1 MKKLVTLLLLTS
13 LITGCSLVP
22 KVPSLPSFGKKSE
35 MSASKDVEANV
46 AAVVAAQA
54 TKDAMEK
61 TAAVEQKAAEDKKKM
76 EEDYAKTKA
85 EMQKAYQDLRTK
97 DLENFYKIGELNY
110 GIYHVTQ
117 EKKKV
122 DINTTIAHLR
132 SKEIMMRTDK
142 LTDAEKAEIQ
152 KEIADEKQKTVDQL
166 YIKYKQTI
174 DLAVNQK
181 SQLDDAEALIVTKE
195 KEKAAL
201 KEANRLQIE
210 KIEAEKKFEI
220 DRVRADAADQVRLL
234 KEAQQQELMVW
245 LVRLL
250 GGIGILFIIIG
261 VLFKSFN
268 IIFSGV
274 TFLGLAYL
282 AKSVPMWIVG
292 AIAAGSIVLMG
303 IIQIIVRHRKKVAEE
318 AEAESAKVAP
328 KTKFAKSK

>member
-22 KVPSLPSFGKKSE
+22 KIPTIPSFGKKSE
-35 MSASKDVEANV
+35 MTASKDVEANV

-54 TKDAMEK
+54 TRDAMEK
-61 TAAVEQKAAEDKKKM
+61 TVAVEQKAIEDKKKM
-76 EEDYAKTKA
+76 EEEYAKTKA

-117 EKKKV
+117 EKKKI

-152 KEIADEKQKTVDQL
+152 KEVADEKQKTIDQL

-195 KEKAAL
+195 KEKAAI

-210 KIEAEKKFEI
+210 KIEADKKIEI

-282 AKSVPMWIVG
+282 ATSTPIWIVG
-292 AIAAGSIVLMG
+292 AIAGGSIILMG
-303 IIQIIVRHRKKVAEE
+303 IIQIIVKNKKKAAKEAEEVKVA
-318 AEAESAKVAP
+318 S
-328 KTKFAKSK
+328 KSKFSKSK

>member
-22 KVPSLPSFGKKSE
+22 KVPSFPSFGKTSE
-35 MSASKDVEANV
+35 IGASKDVEANV

-76 EEDYAKTKA
+76 EAEYAKTKA
-85 EMQKAYQDLRTK
+85 EMIKAYNDLREK
-97 DLENFYKIGELNY
+97 DFDNFAKISELNH
-110 GIYHVTQ
+110 GIYFVTQ
-117 EKKKV
+117 ENK
-122 DINTTIAHLR
+122 DANINVAIAHLR
-132 SKEIMMRTDK
+132 SKEVMIRTDK
-142 LTDAEKAEIQ
+142 LTDAKKSEIEKEVV
-152 KEIADEKQKTVDQL
+152 DEKQKTIDEL
-166 YIKYKQTI
+166 YIKYKATSDI
-174 DLAVNQK
+174 AATQK
-181 SQLDDAEALIVTKE
+181 SQLDDAESLIAVKE
-195 KEKAAL
+195 KEKAII
-201 KEANRLQIE
+201 KEANRLAIE
-210 KIEAEKKFEI
+210 KIETEKKFEV
-220 DRVRADAADQVRLL
+220 DRVRAEAADQVRLL

-250 GGIGILFIIIG
+250 GGIGILFIILG

-282 AKSVPMWIVG
+282 ATSVPMWIVG

-303 IIQIIVRHRKKVAEE
+303 IVQMIVKHKKKVAKE
-318 AEAESAKVAP
+318 AEVA
-328 KTKFAKSK
+328 TKSKFVKSK

>member
-22 KVPSLPSFGKKSE
+22 KVPSFPSFSKKPE
-35 MSASKDVEANV
+35 ISASKDVEANV

-76 EEDYAKTKA
+76 EEEYAKTKA

-152 KEIADEKQKTVDQL
+152 KEIVDEKQKTVDQL

-195 KEKAAL
+195 KEKSAL

-268 IIFSGV
+268 IIFSGI

-282 AKSVPMWIVG
+282 ATSVPMWIVG

-303 IIQIIVRHRKKVAEE
+303 IIQIIVKSKKKSAEE
-318 AEAESAKVAP
+318 AEAAKVAP
-328 KTKFAKSK
+328 KTKFVKTK

>member
-22 KVPSLPSFGKKSE
+22 KVPSIPSFGKKSE
-35 MSASKDVEANV
+35 MGASKDVEANV

-61 TAAVEQKAAEDKKKM
+61 TAAVEQKAAEDKKQM
-76 EEDYAKTKA
+76 EEEYAKKRA
-85 EMQKAYQDLRTK
+85 EMQQAYQDLKTK
-97 DLENFYKIGELNY
+97 DQDNFDKIAELNY
-110 GIYHVTQ
+110 GIYFVTQ

-132 SKEIMMRTDK
+132 SKEVMMRTDK
-142 LTDAEKAEIQ
+142 LNDAEKAIIR
-152 KEIADEKQKTVDQL
+152 KEVADEKQKTVDQL
-166 YIKYKQTI
+166 YIKYKATI
-174 DLAVNQK
+174 DLAETQK
-181 SQLDDAEALIVTKE
+181 SQLDDAEALVVTKE

-201 KEANRLQIE
+201 KEANRLAIE
-210 KIEAEKKFEI
+210 KIEVEKKAEV
-220 DRVRADAADQVRLL
+220 DRVRAEAADQVRLL

-261 VLFKSFN
+261 VLFKKFN
-268 IIFSGV
+268 VIFSGI

-282 AKSVPMWIVG
+282 ATSTPMWIIG
-292 AIAAGSIVLMG
+292 AIAGGSIVLMG
-303 IIQIIVRHRKKVAEE
+303 IIQIISKNKKKA
-318 AEAESAKVAP
+318 AESP
-328 KTKFAKSK
+328 KFVSATKLSKSK

>member
-1 MKKLVTLLLLTS
+1 
-13 LITGCSLVP
+13 
-22 KVPSLPSFGKKSE
+22 
-35 MSASKDVEANV
+35 
-46 AAVVAAQA
+46 
-54 TKDAMEK
+54 
-61 TAAVEQKAAEDKKKM
+61 
-76 EEDYAKTKA
+76 
-85 EMQKAYQDLRTK
+85 
-97 DLENFYKIGELNY
+97 
-110 GIYHVTQ
+110 
-117 EKKKV
+117 
-122 DINTTIAHLR
+122 
-132 SKEIMMRTDK
+132 MMRTDK

-152 KEIADEKQKTVDQL
+152 KEVADEKQKTIDQL

-195 KEKAAL
+195 KEKAAI

-210 KIEAEKKFEI
+210 KIEADKKIEI

-282 AKSVPMWIVG
+282 ATSTPIWIVG
-292 AIAAGSIVLMG
+292 AIAGGSIILMG
-303 IIQIIVRHRKKVAEE
+303 IIQIIVKNKKKAAKEAEEVKVA
-318 AEAESAKVAP
+318 S
-328 KTKFAKSK
+328 KSKFSKSK

>member
-22 KVPSLPSFGKKSE
+22 KVPSLPGFGKKSE
-35 MSASKDVEANV
+35 MGASKDVEANV

-61 TAAVEQKAAEDKKKM
+61 TAAVEQKAAEEKKQM
-76 EEDYAKTKA
+76 EEDYAKKRA
-85 EMQKAYQDLRTK
+85 EMQQAYQDLKAK
-97 DLENFYKIGELNY
+97 DQDNFDKIAELNY
-110 GIYHVTQ
+110 GIYFVTQ

-132 SKEIMMRTDK
+132 SKEVMMRTDK
-142 LTDAEKAEIQ
+142 LNDAEKAEIQ
-152 KEIADEKQKTVDQL
+152 KEVADEKQKTVDQL
-166 YIKYKQTI
+166 YIKYKATI
-174 DLAVNQK
+174 DLAENQK
-181 SQLDDAEALIVTKE
+181 SQLDSAEALVATKE

-201 KEANRLQIE
+201 KEANRLAIE
-210 KIEAEKKFEI
+210 KIEAEKKAEV
-220 DRVRADAADQVRLL
+220 DRVRAEAADQVRLL

-268 IIFSGV
+268 IIFSGI

-282 AKSVPMWIVG
+282 ATSTPMWIIG
-292 AIAAGSIVLMG
+292 AIAGGSIVLMG
-303 IIQIIVRHRKKVAEE
+303 IIQIIVKSKKKAAEVVE
-318 AEAESAKVAP
+318 VAP